1 MPIPCRSFA
10 QYDIKQKA
18 GKKMEAY
25 TGFASVYDMFM
36 DNIPYE
42 EWCEYIVDL
51 LDTYG
56 VEKES
61 MIADLGCG
69 TGKIT
74 ELLSK
79 HGYDMIGIDNA
90 EEMLSIAREK
100 QESDKAE
107 TFESNILYLQQDMC
121 ELELYQQVDAMVSVC
136 DSMNYITEKEDLLKV
151 FQGVNK
157 YLQSGGVFIFDLK
170 TEYMYRDILGE
181 QNISENREDASFIWE
196 NYYYPEEKINEY
208 DLTIYAKQEN
218 GLYARLEE
226 THYQRAYALEEVQEL
241 IVQSGLKFLA
251 AYDAFTREVP
261 KADSERIYIV
271 AGK

>member
-1 MPIPCRSFA
+1 MPIKCRLFA

-61 MIADLGCG
+61 IIADLGCG

-90 EEMLSIAREK
+90 EEMRVGIIPTGRCHGKCLR
-100 QESDKAE
+100 Q
-107 TFESNILYLQQDMC
+107 Y
-121 ELELYQQVDAMVSVC
+121 ELY
-136 DSMNYITEKEDLLKV
+136 
-151 FQGVNK
+151 
-157 YLQSGGVFIFDLK
+157 
-170 TEYMYRDILGE
+170 YREG
-181 QNISENREDASFIWE
+181 RFV
-196 NYYYPEEKINEY
+196 K
-208 DLTIYAKQEN
+208 
-218 GLYARLEE
+218 GLSR
-226 THYQRAYALEEVQEL
+226 
-241 IVQSGLKFLA
+241 
-251 AYDAFTREVP
+251 
-261 KADSERIYIV
+261 
-271 AGK
+271 GK

>member
-1 MPIPCRSFA
+1 MPIPCRLFA

-79 HGYDMIGIDNA
+79 RGYDMIGIDKS
-90 EEMLSIAREK
+90 EIEK
-100 QESDKAE
+100 YK
-107 TFESNILYLQQDMC
+107 
-121 ELELYQQVDAMVSVC
+121 
-136 DSMNYITEKEDLLKV
+136 
-151 FQGVNK
+151 
-157 YLQSGGVFIFDLK
+157 
-170 TEYMYRDILGE
+170 
-181 QNISENREDASFIWE
+181 ISENRFSFSC
-196 NYYYPEEKINEY
+196 
-208 DLTIYAKQEN
+208 
-218 GLYARLEE
+218 
-226 THYQRAYALEEVQEL
+226 HH
-241 IVQSGLKFLA
+241 FLSLP
-251 AYDAFTREVP
+251 V
-261 KADSERIYIV
+261 
-271 AGK
+271 